1 MVGDR
6 FELLEARPVAL
17 GSQVESREAATTD
30 VVAIDQYV
38 TCGGFRDAYEL
49 LLVFTSKLH
58 KLLSCISAN
67 IFFMMGVADFFA
79 PLIFPH
85 ADRAHASAQRAPA
98 HRRARQ
104 RAQALLFH
112 HGQAHVFL
120 QHV

>member
-1 MVGDR
+1 MV
-6 FELLEARPVAL
+6 L

-58 KLLSCISAN
+58 KLQISMSAHM
-67 IFFMMGVADFFA
+67 IIMMGVLAFLA
-79 PLIFPH
+79 PPLFPH
-85 ADRAHASAQRAPA
+85 ADRAHACAQHAPA

-104 RAQALLFH
+104 HAQAPLFH
-112 HGQAHVFL
+112 HAQAHDFL
-120 QHV
+120 QDV